1 MLTRTLMFQLNT
13 ERAEEIPTDPPTMKD
28 TERVAI
34 DPATSTI
41 QVWKLD
47 KYFLVFGTWI
57 INSEPWI
64 NLFQLNTEMPEQIP
78 IDPATVKENE
88 RADTAVAEQVSTRG
102 EDGIGQMVTLQKWNL
117 KMRVI
122 VH

>member
-13 ERAEEIPTDPPTMKD
+13 ERAEEIPTDPPTVKD

-88 RADTAVAEQVSTRG
+88 RVDTTVAE
-102 EDGIGQMVTLQKWNL
+102 
-117 KMRVI
+117 
-122 VH
+122 